1 MDERKGHGRK
11 MKNQKNRLD
20 EMQEQK
26 LLQIEHNGC
35 WLAFWGLLIAL
46 VVQIFVYGRDFE
58 RIAGEWAVFM
68 CLAVYI
74 AASCFRNGIWDRRM
88 APVPGTNLKASL
100 IGGGV
105 CGVIFFGIKYRE
117 YHMVLGA
124 AASGVFIAGFV
135 FALCFTGL
143 SVMSYFYRERTK
155 RLENAEEEGKED
167 GKEDGEE

>member
-1 MDERKGHGRK
+1 MRER
-11 MKNQKNRLD
+11 KNRLD

-46 VVQIFVYGRDFE
+46 FVQIFVYGREFD

-74 AASCFRNGIWDRRM
+74 VAGCFRNGIWDRRV
-88 APVPGTNLKASL
+88 APVPSANLKTSL
-100 IGGGV
+100 ITGCV
-105 CGVIFFGIKYRE
+105 CGMIFFVLKYRE

-124 AASGVFIAGFV
+124 AASGAFIGGFI
-135 FALCFTGL
+135 FAACFIGL
-143 SVMSYFYRERTK
+143 SVLSHFYRERTE

-167 GKEDGEE
+167 GEEQD